1 MADRLAVQLS
11 ASETAIGEV
20 KRAADLETMAK
31 WLKSGEVDIYFD
43 SPYPAM
49 LVSDRSY
56 AQPILRRWKG
66 GEADYY
72 TVIFAQADSGLTS
85 VNDLRGKLIAFDEIH
100 STSDYVLPF
109 AYLLDANLTLKG
121 KSSVSESIQPDE
133 VGYIFTDDDDNTIQW
148 VISGK
153 VDAGAVDIGTYREM
167 PSETLAQMTR
177 LGETDRV
184 ARHVVMIRSGIEPE
198 KLEKIKTILIDMDRS
213 AEGKE
218 VLQKF
223 EKTTKFDN
231 FPTQEDIAKMR
242 QLSEQVRNR

>member
-1 MADRLAVQLS
+1 MRWDIFLAMMM
-11 ASETAIGEV
+11 I
-20 KRAADLETMAK
+20 
-31 WLKSGEVDIYFD
+31 
-43 SPYPAM
+43 
-49 LVSDRSY
+49 
-56 AQPILRRWKG
+56 
-66 GEADYY
+66 
-72 TVIFAQADSGLTS
+72 
-85 VNDLRGKLIAFDEIH
+85 
-100 STSDYVLPF
+100 
-109 AYLLDANLTLKG
+109 
-121 KSSVSESIQPDE
+121 IQFN
-133 VGYIFTDDDDNTIQW
+133 G

-153 VDAGAVDIGTYREM
+153 VDAGAVDIGTYLEM

-184 ARHVVMIRSGIEPE
+184 ARHVVMIRPGIEPE